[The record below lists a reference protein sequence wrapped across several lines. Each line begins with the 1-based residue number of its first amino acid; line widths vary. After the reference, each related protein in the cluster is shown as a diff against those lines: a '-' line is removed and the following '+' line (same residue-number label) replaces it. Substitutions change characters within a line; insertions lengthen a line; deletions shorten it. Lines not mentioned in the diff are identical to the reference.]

1 MERLTTSRDPCTATN
16 RHKVTHQSRLRQHF
30 KDFNIS
36 TTNTLVFRIFTHH
49 ISFSQIKTKS
59 SNMGLPQQTNTPV
72 EKPSTSETNINADY
86 PSDST
91 PAANITTQSSS
102 VGATNTS
109 DLARGAVG
117 GTHGD
122 AEQAAEKLYEER
134 MEVSAFTSRI

>member
-1 MERLTTSRDPCTATN
+1 
-16 RHKVTHQSRLRQHF
+16 
-30 KDFNIS
+30 
-36 TTNTLVFRIFTHH
+36 
-49 ISFSQIKTKS
+49 
-59 SNMGLPQQTNTPV
+59 MGLPQQTNTPV

-134 MEVSAFTSRI
+134 MEVSACTSRI